1 MDATFY
7 YWLTI
12 AALLLTMLCFFRKD
26 ISNLV
31 SCATIATLYASG
43 LYGSIFMQIFDFG
56 DSYTSIDLIFLL
68 VMVGIAYVSWAVPE
82 MFVKIFIEK
91 SNVKSLASSVGE
103 GFLMWLGIYIC
114 VILYNLLY
122 ENSTPLICTIFL
134 CIFLLSKLMRGM
146 RSNDITD
153 EETDDRMCTVL
164 IILIPCFFGIWYF
177 NSLIGNEE
185 ILSAFGIDE
194 EYHYTISASLI
205 PTVMLF
211 LPVFFSILS
220 LDANEIWE
228 KGSSLAD
235 SLVEP
240 VKEHEGKED
249 TSNQEDV
256 TEQVENNED
265 NGKENR

>member
-12 AALLLTMLCFFRKD
+12 AALLLTMLCFFRKN

-31 SCATIATLYASG
+31 SCATSATLYASG

-56 DSYTSIDLIFLL
+56 DSYISIDLLFLL
-68 VMVGIAYVSWAVPE
+68 VMVGIAYASWVVPE

-91 SNVKSLASSVGE
+91 SDVKSLATSLGE
-103 GFLMWLGIYIC
+103 GFLMWIGIYIC

-134 CIFLLSKLMRGM
+134 CIFILSKLMRGI
-146 RSNDITD
+146 RSKDITD

-164 IILIPCFFGIWYF
+164 IILIPCFFAIWSF
-177 NSLIGNEE
+177 NSMIGDEE
-185 ILSAFGIDE
+185 SLSAFGIDE

-205 PTVMLF
+205 PTIMLF

-220 LDANEIWE
+220 LDTNEIWE
-228 KGSSLAD
+228 KGASLAD
-235 SLVEP
+235 SLEEP
-240 VKEHEGKED
+240 MKEKADDDGACI
-249 TSNQEDV
+249 QEVVNDQIK
-256 TEQVENNED
+256 TAED
-265 NGKENR
+265 NEKESK

>member
-1 MDATFY
+1 MDTTFY
-7 YWLTI
+7 YWLTV
-12 AALLLTMLCFFRKD
+12 ASLLFTMLCFFRKE
-26 ISNLV
+26 IPHLI
-31 SCATIATLYASG
+31 SCATIVTLYASG
-43 LYGSIFMQIFDFG
+43 LFGTIFMQIFDFC
-56 DSYTSIDLIFLL
+56 DNYTSIDLLFLM
-68 VMVGIAYVSWAVPE
+68 VMVGIAYVSWVVPE

-91 SNVKSLASSVGE
+91 SNVKSLASSLGE

-134 CIFLLSKLMRGM
+134 CIFLLSKLMRGI
-146 RSNDITD
+146 RSKDMTD

-164 IILIPCFFGIWYF
+164 IILIPCFFAIWSF
-177 NSLIGNEE
+177 NSMIGDEQ
-185 ILSAFGIDE
+185 ILSAFGVDE

-211 LPVFFSILS
+211 LPVLFSILS
-220 LDANEIWE
+220 LDANGIWE

-235 SLVEP
+235 SLEEP
-240 VKEHEGKED
+240 VKEEGEEY

-265 NGKENR
+265 NGKGNE

>member
-12 AALLLTMLCFFRKD
+12 AALLLTMLCFFRKN

-43 LYGSIFMQIFDFG
+43 LYGSIFMKIFDFG

-91 SNVKSLASSVGE
+91 SDIKSLATSLGE
-103 GFLMWLGIYIC
+103 GFLMWIGIYIC

-134 CIFLLSKLMRGM
+134 CIFILSKLMRGI
-146 RSNDITD
+146 RSKDITD

-164 IILIPCFFGIWYF
+164 IILIPCFFAIWSF
-177 NSLIGNEE
+177 NSMIGDEE

-235 SLVEP
+235 SLEET
-240 VKEHEGKED
+240 VKENANEE
-249 TSNQEDV
+249 NAFIQEAIN
-256 TEQVENNED
+256 EQVEIHED
-265 NGKENR
+265 NGKENE

>member
-1 MDATFY
+1 MDTTFY
-7 YWLTI
+7 YWLTV
-12 AALLLTMLCFFRKD
+12 ASLLFTMLCFFRKE
-26 ISNLV
+26 IPNLI
-31 SCATIATLYASG
+31 SCATIVTLYASG
-43 LYGSIFMQIFDFG
+43 LFGTIFMQIFDFC
-56 DSYTSIDLIFLL
+56 DNYTSIDLLFLI
-68 VMVGIAYVSWAVPE
+68 VMVGIAYVSWVVPE

-91 SNVKSLASSVGE
+91 SNVKSLASSLGE

-134 CIFLLSKLMRGM
+134 CIFLLSKLMQGIRSKGM
-146 RSNDITD
+146 TD

-164 IILIPCFFGIWYF
+164 IILIPCFFVIWSF
-177 NSLIGNEE
+177 NSMIGDEE
-185 ILSAFGIDE
+185 ILSAFGINE

-211 LPVFFSILS
+211 LPMLFSILS
-220 LDANEIWE
+220 LDANGIWE

-235 SLVEP
+235 SLEEP
-240 VKEHEGKED
+240 MKEEGEKD

-256 TEQVENNED
+256 TEQVENNEG
-265 NGKENR
+265 NGKEKE